1 MDDGQT
7 VRLRIVFKLLRSM
20 RVVEEKKRVKTH
32 GGVPSTIGVMWSEF
46 IILARMQAATFKMI

>member
-32 GGVPSTIGVMWSEF
+32 GGVPSTIGVM
-46 IILARMQAATFKMI
+46 